1 MRYSVEQGHQHEAHR
16 LHGYGNRARV
26 TVEGALLVLLSLS
39 EVWTAFLAL
48 NQTEL
53 VWPCT

>member
-1 MRYSVEQGHQHEAHR
+1 MRYFVGQGHQHEAHR
-16 LHGYGNRARV
+16 PHGHGNRARV

-53 VWPCT
+53 VWPCM